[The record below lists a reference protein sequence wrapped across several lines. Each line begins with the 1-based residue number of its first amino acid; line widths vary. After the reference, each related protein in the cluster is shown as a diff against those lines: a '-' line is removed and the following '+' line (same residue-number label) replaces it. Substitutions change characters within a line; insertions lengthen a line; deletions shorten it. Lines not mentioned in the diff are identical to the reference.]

1 MHRSGISI
9 LSPKNLG
16 EICRNFQKF
25 LVPEINNGQL
35 IRLLRAKYLIPATG
49 FNVVKGLPL
58 RAEEI
63 ENTINDILGGNN
75 G

>member
-1 MHRSGISI
+1 MY
-9 LSPKNLG
+9 LNPFPKNLG
-16 EICRNFQKF
+16 KILGNYPKI

-35 IRLLRAKYLIPATG
+35 VRLLRAKYLIPAIG